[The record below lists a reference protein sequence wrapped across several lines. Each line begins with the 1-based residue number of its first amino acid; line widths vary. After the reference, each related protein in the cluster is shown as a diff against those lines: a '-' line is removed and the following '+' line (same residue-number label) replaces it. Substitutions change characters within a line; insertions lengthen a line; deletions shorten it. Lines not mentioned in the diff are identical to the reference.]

1 LRSSTAAAYLRD
13 DEGMGLA
20 MLGDGVRTGNAFTFM
35 AEQGADSVQ
44 ALPLVS
50 MFWDSM

>member
-1 LRSSTAAAYLRD
+1 
-13 DEGMGLA
+13 MGLA
-20 MLGDGVRTGNAFTFM
+20 MLGDGVTAFTFM